1 MSKIKITEE
10 DIKKVEDSS
19 EKTPKLSAQKVSSD
33 DGYSKLLKE
42 LDDIAKKYEFP
53 LSEKTVINP
62 EIKLERK
69 TFVEPTDDEIKKQAQ
84 DSLMEYKNATKNKI
98 QSENKLAVDNISKEI
113 EEIKNSAENNKIT
126 TNSYYDKAKQD
137 AENDALKRGLS
148 RSSIIINTLSAFDQN
163 RIDKLNAIDK
173 KLTNQID
180 ALNNQ
185 IDILS
190 LEKEKAL
197 NDFDIEYASKL
208 NSKISDLKSELQN
221 RKNEVIEYNNKIEE
235 IEREYQKDAIKL
247 NNQAISDTS
256 SELANRIKLLA
267 SNSDDV
273 KKAKESEN
281 YTAVIN
287 FLNSMDPSQAMDF
300 VQNNQY
306 IRQMLGSQFSA
317 VLAYLKRKA

>member
-10 DIKKVEDSS
+10 DIKKMEDSV
-19 EKTPKLSAQKVSSD
+19 KTPELSTQKTSSTD

-42 LDDIAKKYEFP
+42 LDDISKKYEFP
-53 LSEKTVINP
+53 LKEKTLIDPN
-62 EIKLERK
+62 ITLERK
-69 TFVEPTDDEIKKQAQ
+69 TYSEPTDDEIKKRAE
-84 DSLMEYKNATKNKI
+84 DSLTEYKNATKNRI
-98 QSENKLAVDNISKEI
+98 QSENKVAVDNISKEI
-113 EEIKNSAENNKIT
+113 ENAIDSAKNSKIT
-126 TNSYYDKAKQD
+126 TNAYFDKAKQD

-185 IDILS
+185 IDILT

-208 NSKISDLKSELQN
+208 NTKISDLKSELQT

-235 IEREYQKDAIKL
+235 IEKQYQKDAIKS
-247 NNQAISDTS
+247 NNDAISQTS
-256 SELANRIKLLA
+256 TELANRIKLLA

-287 FLNSMDPSQAMDF
+287 FLNSMEPAQAIDF

-306 IRQMLGSQFSA
+306 IRQILGSQLSA